1 MAPQGNS
8 ASDRV
13 PFSSHTARRSLR
25 SLFAK
30 KDGLVPKTID
40 SASHLRDCEIN
51 NLNGLSAACLS
62 ICENSSAIINSTLVF
77 VLRFGYCT
85 EPIKGITT
93 GKEGLRRTAGGNHN
107 ASVLLD
113 SAFISEFLLNFS
125 MKFNLEFF
133 SEVKCETTQAVWFIV
148 SARAQASSALPQK
161 NFKMTLFRA
170 HHSCCIAMETAGAL
184 VRRRFVT

>member
-1 MAPQGNS
+1 MAPQDNS
-8 ASDRV
+8 SSDRV

-93 GKEGLRRTAGGNHN
+93 GKEGLRHQN

-113 SAFISEFLLNFS
+113 SASISEFLLNLS
-125 MKFNLEFF
+125 MKSNLEFF
-133 SEVKCETTQAVWFIV
+133 SEVKCETTQAVWFI
-148 SARAQASSALPQK
+148 
-161 NFKMTLFRA
+161 
-170 HHSCCIAMETAGAL
+170 
-184 VRRRFVT
+184 